1 MAYTKEQVRAQID
14 ARKTKRHMD
23 NLALACL
30 EMGIDFSVQ
39 HQGSIIIIR
48 DLGTDRS
55 CYIKAVPDDG
65 TPYMQSGRM
74 LALDDVKSMIAAF
87 VPTARVLQPAYAMN
101 YIEDQNG

>member
-1 MAYTKEQVRAQID
+1 MAYTKEQVRMQID
-14 ARKTKRHMD
+14 ARKAKRHMD
-23 NLALACL
+23 ALALACL

-39 HQGSIIIIR
+39 HQGDIVIVR

-55 CYIKAVPDDG
+55 CYIKAIPNDS

-74 LALDDVKSMIAAF
+74 LALDDVKSMMTAF
-87 VPTARVLQPAYAMN
+87 VPAARVLQPAYAMN

>member
-1 MAYTKEQVRAQID
+1 MAYTKKQVRAQID

-23 NLALACL
+23 SLALACL

-39 HQGSIIIIR
+39 HNGSIITIR
-48 DLGTDRS
+48 DLGADRS
-55 CYIKAVPDDG
+55 CYIKAVPDDS

-74 LALDDVKSMIAAF
+74 LTLDDVKSMIAAF
-87 VPTARVLQPAYAMN
+87 VPAARVLQPAYAMN